1 MLHRDQ
7 LMKMESA
14 VRSALQ
20 GRGGTIVGVVEEMKT
35 VQKPVGKLCTK
46 LYTIT
51 GVGVCMVFLCSI
63 QKKSQLNILK
73 NNLTK
78 YQPQTLSECFES
90 SWENQIPRTEE
101 GQTRPKYTFI
111 K

>member
-51 GVGVCMVFLCSI
+51 G
-63 QKKSQLNILK
+63 
-73 NNLTK
+73 
-78 YQPQTLSECFES
+78 
-90 SWENQIPRTEE
+90 E
-101 GQTRPKYTFI
+101 GGAW
-111 K
+111 

>member
-1 MLHRDQ
+1 
-7 LMKMESA
+7 MKMESA

-51 GVGVCMVFLCSI
+51 G
-63 QKKSQLNILK
+63 
-73 NNLTK
+73 
-78 YQPQTLSECFES
+78 
-90 SWENQIPRTEE
+90 E
-101 GQTRPKYTFI
+101 GGAW
-111 K
+111 